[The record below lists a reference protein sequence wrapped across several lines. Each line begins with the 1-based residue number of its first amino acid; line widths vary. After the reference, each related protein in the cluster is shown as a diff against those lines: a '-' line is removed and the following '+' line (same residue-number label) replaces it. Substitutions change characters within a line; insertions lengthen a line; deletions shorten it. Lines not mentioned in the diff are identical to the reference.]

1 MQSACHGVSAANRRG
16 LTLVE
21 VLVVTLIFG
30 VVGGILLTVAASGQ
44 SAWWMTDAQLL
55 TLTETQRALD
65 RVSEDLR
72 QACQTTVSCPAGQL
86 VFKQS
91 PACADPAITYSLSGT
106 NLTRQVGTA
115 VPVTIATGVTGFAV
129 PSCAG
134 GLVNLSLTA
143 QARTPNGRTLTQTIS
158 SQVWVQT
165 S

>member
-1 MQSACHGVSAANRRG
+1 MHAVANRRG
-16 LTLVE
+16 LTFVE
-21 VLVVTLIFG
+21 VLLVTLIVG
-30 VVGGILLTVAASGQ
+30 MVGGILLMVATSGQ
-44 SAWWMTDAQLL
+44 SAWLMTDAQLL

-72 QACQTTVSCPAGQL
+72 QACQSTVSCPAGAGQL

-129 PSCAG
+129 PACAG

-143 QARTPNGRTLTQTIS
+143 QATTPNGRTLTQTIS